1 MAKPIQPMTEFQRM
15 ASERAIALAR
25 EMEAAAASAPDGAV
39 ISRLESL
46 LLGQG
51 RENQRIMLEQMM
63 QHTADEAVKK
73 GGHICRQ
80 RTNLQ
85 RLRRTQTP
93 QRSIAAE
100 HLDSIGRGGCAS
112 CLLQMH
118 ALQHRGIPGGPTP
131 WHRRLDDDRSATT
144 YVSCGCAA
152 IVRQRTDA
160 PQRILRLATQ
170 R

>member
-73 GGHICRQ
+73 GGPHLP
-80 RTNLQ
+80 T
-85 RLRRTQTP
+85 THE
-93 QRSIAAE
+93 SAAAAPDANATKE
-100 HLDSIGRGGCAS
+100 
-112 CLLQMH
+112 
-118 ALQHRGIPGGPTP
+118 
-131 WHRRLDDDRSATT
+131 HRRGTS
-144 YVSCGCAA
+144 
-152 IVRQRTDA
+152 
-160 PQRILRLATQ
+160 
-170 R
+170 